1 MSREPQPWA
10 DLSLKM
16 GIILTMLDQMTPV
29 IESSVVM
36 AQVLAA
42 AVPCLF
48 QPRRN
53 AWLMVR
59 HCLKTR
65 FIRDR
70 NRFCS
75 GPRGDLL
82 PADQAGSLDWCL
94 FHRARCVGLPLGRI
108 VGTKPELRGC

>member
-1 MSREPQPWA
+1 MINQVFCMSREPQPWA

-59 HCLKTR
+59 HGLKTE
-65 FIRDR
+65 FINER

-75 GPRGDLL
+75 GSRGDLL
-82 PADQAGSLDWCL
+82 PTDQAGSLDWC
-94 FHRARCVGLPLGRI
+94 FR
-108 VGTKPELRGC
+108 